1 MDDGAFGYG
10 GISVSHGPQ
19 LGGLAPWQER
29 RAKELLE
36 ANIGAGVTLSTL
48 AGTCGLSIRHFTR
61 AFRRSTG
68 MAPHQW
74 LQHRRI
80 QKAKDL
86 LAGSASSLSH
96 IALDCGFA
104 DQSQF
109 TRTFS
114 RIAGVT
120 PRMWRRLQQEE

>member
-1 MDDGAFGYG
+1 MPEFLRKNGSGSAP
-10 GISVSHGPQ
+10 S
-19 LGGLAPWQER
+19 GLAPWQER
-29 RAKELLE
+29 VAKELLE
-36 ANIGAGVTLSTL
+36 ANINGGVTLGTL
-48 AGTCGLSIRHFTR
+48 AQACGLSTRHFTR

-74 LQHRRI
+74 LQHRRM

-86 LAGSASSLSH
+86 LAGSSSSLTC

-104 DQSQF
+104 DQSHF

-114 RIAGVT
+114 RLAGVT
-120 PRMWRRLQQEE
+120 PRTWRRMTRD